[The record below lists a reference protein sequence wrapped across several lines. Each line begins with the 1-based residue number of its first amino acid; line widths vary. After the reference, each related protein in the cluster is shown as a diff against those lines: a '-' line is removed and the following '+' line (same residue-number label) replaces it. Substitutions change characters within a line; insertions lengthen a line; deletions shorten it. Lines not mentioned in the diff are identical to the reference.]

1 MRDMNFYRYFLS
13 GISENESLDTTD
25 CIVAF
30 YEYQDRFDYLI
41 EYTASTVGYDNGRED
56 KGNGEATAAGAGMDK
71 FVLYMDVSVLFTN
84 LWNHCKIDYFMQKF
98 GSALMS
104 LSGALDLFT
113 NFMFRYLSDDDQTM
127 YEELS
132 DGLDADDVGVV
143 GLNMGKFLKLLL
155 VTEVPDVTYL
165 DPEKIVRIE
174 TVTID

>member
-1 MRDMNFYRYFLS
+1 
-13 GISENESLDTTD
+13 
-25 CIVAF
+25 
-30 YEYQDRFDYLI
+30 
-41 EYTASTVGYDNGRED
+41 
-56 KGNGEATAAGAGMDK
+56 
-71 FVLYMDVSVLFTN
+71 
-84 LWNHCKIDYFMQKF
+84 
-98 GSALMS
+98 MS

-127 YEELS
+127 YENLS

-155 VTEVPDVTYL
+155 VTEIPDVTYL